1 VSDLERR
8 KGMNGKV
15 MAGMALAVALAMP
28 LAGCASSEKGKLSS
42 AKLCAY
48 AGGNYSAQTHTC
60 NGPAESSRTAF
71 TMCQAGGGFYDPTS
85 DTCEW
90 GRE

>member
-1 VSDLERR
+1 
-8 KGMNGKV
+8 MNGTV

-28 LAGCASSEKGKLSS
+28 LAGCASSERGKLTS

-48 AGGNYSAQTHTC
+48 AGGHYFAQAHRC
-60 NGPAESSRTAF
+60 ENVAQGGRTAF
-71 TMCQAGGGFYDPTS
+71 SMCQAGGGFYDPTS

-90 GRE
+90 GKK